1 MKEDY
6 EAAIEDCLH
15 AEEMAPDDEEL
26 PLLLA
31 FYYYLNDQFVKS
43 YNCLLR
49 ASPSSGKLKE
59 F

>member
-1 MKEDY
+1 MGDDF
-6 EAAIEDCLH
+6 EAAIEDCLK
-15 AEEMAPDDEEL
+15 AEEMSPEDEEL

-31 FYYYLNDQFVKS
+31 FYYYLSDQFVKS

-49 ASPSSGKLKE
+49 AAPSSGKLKE